1 MIPHNSVNID
11 NDDVVEGGGCLF
23 KSSGL
28 QDTECVHIL

>member
-11 NDDVVEGGGCLF
+11 NDDVVKGGRLF